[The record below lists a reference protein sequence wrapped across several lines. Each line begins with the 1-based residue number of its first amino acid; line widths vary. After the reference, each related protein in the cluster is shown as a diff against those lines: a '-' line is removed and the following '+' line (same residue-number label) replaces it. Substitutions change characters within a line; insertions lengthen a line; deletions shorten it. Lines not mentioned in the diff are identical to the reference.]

1 MLKHQISIAPPKSTL
16 ELNNYLNWLHEFSV
30 KILKE
35 GDDVEGLLV
44 LCGGP
49 DIGVNEERD
58 ILEFKW
64 LQEALD
70 KNMPVLGV
78 CRGMQLIN
86 YFLGGIVGDL
96 DDLIVEE
103 HTSDLFKDDA
113 CHNERI
119 SSFHWVKDI
128 GNGELFMTNS
138 RHHQH
143 CKYLAKELIS
153 THVSLDGSIEA
164 YKNPNNTVLGI
175 QWHPERN
182 EKIEDGYWKQMPLMW
197 IKHFFETKSN
207 MNI

>member
-1 MLKHQISIAPPKSTL
+1 MSKFTISLAPPKSTL
-16 ELNNYLNWLHEFSV
+16 ELNNYLNWLQDFNI

-35 GDDVEGLLV
+35 GDRVEGLLI

-49 DIGVNEERD
+49 DLGVNQDRD

-64 LQEALD
+64 LKEALD
-70 KNMPVLGV
+70 KNIPVLGV

-86 YFLGGIVGDL
+86 YFLGGSIGDL
-96 DDLIVEE
+96 DSAIVED
-103 HTSDLFKDDA
+103 HTSDFFKDDT

-119 SSFHWVKDI
+119 SNFHWVKDI
-128 GNGELFMTNS
+128 NTGELFTTNS

-143 CKYLAKELIS
+143 CINLFEDLIA

-164 YKNPNNTVLGI
+164 YTNLDNTILGI

-182 EKIEDGYWKQMPLMW
+182 EKIEERYWKQMPLMW
-197 IKHFFETKSN
+197 IKHFLKQK
-207 MNI
+207 

>member
-1 MLKHQISIAPPKSTL
+1 MPKHQISLAPPKSTL
-16 ELNNYLNWLHEFSV
+16 ELNNYLNWLQEFSV
-30 KILKE
+30 KILKS

-58 ILEFKW
+58 VLEFKW

-70 KNMPVLGV
+70 KNIPVLGV

-86 YFLGGIVGDL
+86 YFLGGSVGDL
-96 DDLIVEE
+96 DNLIVED
-103 HTSDLFKDDA
+103 HTSDFFKDDV

-143 CKYLAKELIS
+143 CINLFEDLIP
-153 THVSLDGSIEA
+153 THISLDGSVEA
-164 YKNPNNTVLGI
+164 YKNSNNTILGI

-182 EKIEDGYWKQMPLMW
+182 EKLEERYWKQMPLSW
-197 IKHFFETKSN
+197 IRQFLKQK
-207 MNI
+207 